1 MRDSDAQHVKAD
13 ISHLEANVDGLI
25 EKLQECRKENELLRS
40 ELASLQNVLRSCKL
54 PGSLGTT
61 VPEPEALAGSV
72 PYAEKM
78 QVKQKLVMILQKIEM
93 EFRNNQAL

>member
-1 MRDSDAQHVKAD
+1 MRDSDAQHIKAD
-13 ISHLEANVDGLI
+13 IAHFEENVAGLI

-40 ELASLQNVLRSCKL
+40 ELSSLQNVLRSCKL
-54 PGSLGTT
+54 PGSLGSALQ
-61 VPEPEALAGSV
+61 EPEALSGMV

-78 QVKQKLVMILQKIEM
+78 QVKQKLVMLLQKIEM

>member
-1 MRDSDAQHVKAD
+1 MRDSEAQHIKAD
-13 ISHLEANVDGLI
+13 ISHLEENVSGLI

-40 ELASLQNVLRSCKL
+40 ELSSLQNVLRSCKL
-54 PGSLGTT
+54 PGSLGSSLQ
-61 VPEPEALAGSV
+61 EPEALSGSV

>member
-1 MRDSDAQHVKAD
+1 MRDSEAQQIKAD
-13 ISHLEANVDGLI
+13 ISHLEENVSGLI

-40 ELASLQNVLRSCKL
+40 ELSSLQNVLRSCKL
-54 PGSLGTT
+54 PGSLGSSMQ
-61 VPEPEALAGSV
+61 EPESLSGSV

-93 EFRNNQAL
+93 EFRSNQAL

>member
-1 MRDSDAQHVKAD
+1 MRDSDAQHIRAD
-13 ISHLEANVDGLI
+13 IAQLEDNVAGLI

-40 ELASLQNVLRSCKL
+40 ELSSLQNVLRSCKL
-54 PGSLGTT
+54 PGSLGAAA
-61 VPEPEALAGSV
+61 VEPEALAGSV